1 MTEPST
7 DRPGYDRLTQ
17 IDNSFLVYEDAS
29 PGSMHV
35 ASTQIHEAAPLR
47 KDDGSIDI
55 ETIEEYVHSR
65 LHEIPRY
72 RQRIMRTPIEG
83 HPVWVDDASF
93 NIRYHVRHS
102 RLPAPGDERQLKRM
116 VGRIFSQRLDRE
128 KPLWELWI
136 IEGLEG
142 DRLAVVSKVH
152 HCMVDGV
159 SGSELI
165 SVLLSDQ
172 PQSKPGPIRQW
183 HPRRT
188 PDAVELGIG
197 EIARVARA
205 PMELGS
211 SLAKLARDEDGARH
225 HLAERL
231 RAAVATI
238 GDFSGSTPVP
248 FNRPVSPHRRIDW
261 VTMPFSRIRDVRRSA
276 GGTINDV
283 VLATAAGAMRRFLT
297 RDRGFDVDDCCY
309 RVLAPVSVRTAEE
322 QGALG
327 NRVSAWSIELPI
339 CEPDPLE
346 RLEIIRRETHEMKV
360 TKRALG
366 GDTLTQVTEW
376 TGSGL
381 LSLGARLMTLGMPFN
396 SVITNVP
403 GPQTPLYL
411 LGSRMLE
418 IHPHVPLAGTMG
430 LGIALF
436 SYDGT
441 LSWGFSADWD
451 LVPDLHDL
459 VEATSESF
467 DELHR
472 AATARA

>member
-1 MTEPST
+1 
-7 DRPGYDRLTQ
+7 
-17 IDNSFLVYEDAS
+17 
-29 PGSMHV
+29 
-35 ASTQIHEAAPLR
+35 
-47 KDDGSIDI
+47 
-55 ETIEEYVHSR
+55 
-65 LHEIPRY
+65 
-72 RQRIMRTPIEG
+72 
-83 HPVWVDDASF
+83 
-93 NIRYHVRHS
+93 
-102 RLPAPGDERQLKRM
+102 M

-128 KPLWELWI
+128 KPLWELWF

-165 SVLLSDQ
+165 SVLLSDA
-172 PQSKPGPIRQW
+172 PQAKPGPIKQW

-188 PDAVELGIG
+188 PDAIELGVG

-205 PMELGS
+205 PFDLGS
-211 SLAKLARDEDGARH
+211 SLSKLARDEDGARH
-225 HLAERL
+225 HLTERL
-231 RAAVATI
+231 RAMAATI
-238 GDFSGSTPVP
+238 SDFSGSDPVP

-261 VTMPFSRIRDVRRSA
+261 VTMPFSRIRDVREAA

-283 VLATAAGAMRRFLT
+283 VLATAAGAMRRYLT
-297 RDRGFDVDDCCY
+297 HDRGFDVDDIEY
-309 RVLAPVSVRTAEE
+309 RVLAPVSVRAPEE

-339 CEPDPLE
+339 GESDPLE
-346 RLEIIRRETHEMKV
+346 RLEIVRRETQEMKE

-366 GDTLTQVTEW
+366 GDTLTQMTEW

-403 GPQTPLYL
+403 GPRTPLYL
-411 LGSRMLE
+411 LESRMLE
-418 IHPHVPLAGTMG
+418 IHPHVPLMGTMG
-430 LGIALF
+430 MGIALF
-436 SYDGT
+436 SYAGT

-451 LVPDLHDL
+451 LVPDLHQL
-459 VEATSESF
+459 VEATTWSF

-472 AATARA
+472 AALAKA